1 MTKAVVDTNVLI
13 SGFIWG
19 GKPREII
26 DKFRL
31 DSLYILVISPEL
43 VHEFRNKLLQKFL
56 VESVQVDQ
64 WVIELAQY
72 AELVSPNYL
81 TEICRDPK
89 DNMILDTAFTGK
101 ADYIVT
107 GDKDLLILKTFKTT
121 TILTPKAFLI
131 AILARNSL

>member
-1 MTKAVVDTNVLI
+1 MIKAVVDTNVLI

-19 GKPREII
+19 GTPREII

-89 DNMILDTAFTGK
+89 DNMILDTALVGK

-107 GDKDLLILKTFKTT
+107 GDKDLLILGKFQKT
-121 TILTPKAFLI
+121 TILSPKGFLQ
-131 AILARNSL
+131 ILHQKN